1 MTTTDPTSR
10 PDAAQALAKWRKIRR
25 WIFSVQ
31 RAWRVRRRD
40 EILAQ
45 KLILDTVAFFI
56 LGPWFYGRF
65 KACARKVFGIAGDA
79 T

>member
-1 MTTTDPTSR
+1 MTITDPASR

-31 RAWRVRRRD
+31 RAWRVRKRD
-40 EILAQ
+40 EIFAQ

-56 LGPWFYGRF
+56 LGPWFYGRL
-65 KACARKVFGIAGDA
+65 KVNVRKLFGGAK
-79 T
+79 